1 MPESPLLGRGKGEA
15 LNKVDMKLRNILAI
29 AAIALCAQGVVAQPK
44 ARLQQKA
51 EAEKKSET
59 SLSERA
65 KAQYTAQM
73 PSPTDVVWKRDIYR
87 TLDMT
92 KEKNAALYYPVEPLG
107 DRVNLFTLVIRLVAD
122 GKVPAY
128 EYRSDGNELF
138 TESNK
143 YKVTDMLD
151 KFYIYYEEKDGK
163 LTIADSDIPSGEVLS
178 YFIKESSFYDQRT
191 ATYTTRVTAICP
203 VLHRSGDFGSETT
216 KYPMFWLN
224 YDEVSPYFGMTP
236 LMTSSYNNVSNMS
249 IDDYF
254 VRSLYEGDIYKTANL
269 QNKLLAQYC
278 PNDTV
283 LKAEQQRIENELVT
297 FENKLWGIEAPDTV
311 AAAPVAEK
319 KPVVA
324 RSAARPAV
332 TRAKPTTAKAESAK
346 VESSKQDTK
355 ADKKSSAKKSP
366 SVRTARTKSAPSSK
380 SASSSQT
387 LSVRRERR

>member
-1 MPESPLLGRGKGEA
+1 
-15 LNKVDMKLRNILAI
+15 MKLKSFIAI
-29 AAIALCAQGVVAQPK
+29 AALTLFTQGVVAQPK
-44 ARLQQKA
+44 SRIQAQA
-51 EAEKKSET
+51 EAEKKAET

-73 PSPTDVVWKRDIYR
+73 PAPTDVVWKRDIYR
-87 TLDMT
+87 TLDLT

-107 DRVNLFTLVIRLVAD
+107 DRVNLFTLIVRLVAD

-138 TESNK
+138 TEDNK

-151 KFYIYYEEKDGK
+151 KFYIYYETKDSVTF
-163 LTIADSDIPSGEVLS
+163 TISDSDIPAGEVLS

-191 ATYTTRVTAICP
+191 ATYATRVTAICP
-203 VLHRSGDFGSETT
+203 VLHRSGDFGNDVT

-278 PNDTV
+278 PNDTAM
-283 LKAEQQRIENELVT
+283 KAEQQRIEKELVT
-297 FENKLWGIEAPDTV
+297 FENKLWGIEEPDTTTTQAV
-311 AAAPVAEK
+311 KSEKKTIVRTTATRTPKTTVKEEPKKVEPKSTEKTAEK
-319 KPVVA
+319 KA
-324 RSAARPAV
+324 
-332 TRAKPTTAKAESAK
+332 
-346 VESSKQDTK
+346 
-355 ADKKSSAKKSP
+355 
-366 SVRTARTKSAPSSK
+366 SVRTTRQKPAAPSK
-380 SASSSQT
+380 STSSSET
-387 LSVRRERR
+387 LSVRRQRR

>member
-1 MPESPLLGRGKGEA
+1 
-15 LNKVDMKLRNILAI
+15 MKLKSLIAI
-29 AAIALCAQGVVAQPK
+29 ATLTLLAQGVVAQPK
-44 ARLQQKA
+44 SRIQAQA
-51 EAEKKSET
+51 EAEKKAET

-73 PSPTDVVWKRDIYR
+73 PAPTDVVWKRDIYR
-87 TLDMT
+87 TLDLT

-107 DRVNLFTLVIRLVAD
+107 DRVNLFTLIIRLVAD

-138 TESNK
+138 TEDNK

-151 KFYIYYEEKDGK
+151 KFYIYYETKDSI
-163 LTIADSDIPSGEVLS
+163 TFAISDSDIPAGEVLS

-191 ATYTTRVTAICP
+191 ATYATRVTAICP
-203 VLHRSGDFGSETT
+203 VLHRSGDFGSDVT
-216 KYPMFWLN
+216 KYPMFWLK

-278 PNDTV
+278 PNDTAM
-283 LKAEQQRIENELVT
+283 KAEQQRIEKELVT
-297 FENKLWGIEAPDTV
+297 FENKLWGIEEPDTTTQT
-311 AAAPVAEK
+311 AKTEK
-319 KPVVA
+319 KTIVRSTAVRAPKTPVKEE
-324 RSAARPAV
+324 P
-332 TRAKPTTAKAESAK
+332 KK
-346 VESSKQDTK
+346 VESKPIEKTSE
-355 ADKKSSAKKSP
+355 KKT
-366 SVRTARTKSAPSSK
+366 SVRTTRQKPATPSK
-380 SASSSQT
+380 PTSSSET
-387 LSVRRERR
+387 LSVRRQRR

>member
-1 MPESPLLGRGKGEA
+1 
-15 LNKVDMKLRNILAI
+15 MKFKSLIAI
-29 AAIALCAQGVVAQPK
+29 ATLALCAQGVMAQPK
-44 ARLQQKA
+44 ARLKAQA

-73 PSPTDVVWKRDIYR
+73 PAPTDVVWKRDIYR

-138 TESNK
+138 TEDNK
-143 YKVTDMLD
+143 YKVTDMLE
-151 KFYIYYEEKDGK
+151 KFYIYYEEKDGHI
-163 LTIADSDIPSGEVLS
+163 TINDSDIPSGEVLS

-203 VLHRSGDFGSETT
+203 VLHRSGDFGSDVT

-224 YDEVSPYFGMTP
+224 YDEVSPYLGLTP

-278 PNDTV
+278 PNDTAM
-283 LKAEQQRIENELVT
+283 KAEQQRIEKELVT
-297 FENKLWGIEAPDTV
+297 FENKLWGIEEPDTTST
-311 AAAPVAEK
+311 ATDKKAEK
-319 KPVVA
+319 
-324 RSAARPAV
+324 
-332 TRAKPTTAKAESAK
+332 
-346 VESSKQDTK
+346 K
-355 ADKKSSAKKSP
+355 ADKKATRSTARKGKAASAEKKAAATEKSEATEKKT
-366 SVRTARTKSAPSSK
+366 SVRTSRQRTAPSSK
-380 SASSSQT
+380 STSGGQT
-387 LSVRRERR
+387 LSVRRQRR

>member
-1 MPESPLLGRGKGEA
+1 
-15 LNKVDMKLRNILAI
+15 MKLKSIIAIVALAF
-29 AAIALCAQGVVAQPK
+29 CTQGAMAQPK
-44 ARLQQKA
+44 SRIQAQNEADKKA
-51 EAEKKSET
+51 ET
-59 SLSERA
+59 SISERA

-73 PSPTDVVWKRDIYR
+73 PAPSDVVWKRDIYR
-87 TLDMT
+87 TLDLT

-107 DRVNLFTLVIRLVAD
+107 DRVNLFTLIIRLVAD

-138 TESNK
+138 TEDNK

-151 KFYIYYEEKDGK
+151 KFYIYYEDKGGK
-163 LTIADSDIPSGEVLS
+163 LIIADSDIPSGEVLS

-191 ATYTTRVTAICP
+191 ATYATRVTAICP

-278 PNDTV
+278 PNDTAM
-283 LKAEQQRIENELVT
+283 KAEQQRIEKELVT
-297 FENKLWGIEAPDTV
+297 FENKLWGIEEPDTTITTV
-311 AAAPVAEK
+311 EKKAEK
-319 KPVVA
+319 KPVER
-324 RSAARPAV
+324 RSTT
-332 TRAKPTTAKAESAK
+332 TRTSKPESTKSTAKTSEKKTEQKASIRNTHSKAATNK
-346 VESSKQDTK
+346 VS
-355 ADKKSSAKKSP
+355 
-366 SVRTARTKSAPSSK
+366 
-380 SASSSQT
+380 SSSQT
-387 LSVRRERR
+387 LSVRRQRR

>member
-1 MPESPLLGRGKGEA
+1 
-15 LNKVDMKLRNILAI
+15 MKLKSLIAI
-29 AAIALCAQGVVAQPK
+29 SALFLCAQGAMAQPK
-44 ARLQQKA
+44 ARLKAQA
-51 EAEKKSET
+51 EAEKKNDT

-73 PSPTDVVWKRDIYR
+73 PAPTDVVWKRDIYR
-87 TLDMT
+87 TLDLT

-107 DRVNLFTLVIRLVAD
+107 DRVNLFTLFIHLVAS

-138 TESNK
+138 TPENR
-143 YKVTDMLD
+143 YRVFDMLD
-151 KFYIYYEEKDGK
+151 KFYIYYETKDSVSFT
-163 LTIADSDIPSGEVLS
+163 LHNSDIPSGEVLS

-203 VLHRSGDFGSETT
+203 VLHRSGDLGNDVT

-224 YDEVSPYFGMTP
+224 YDDVSPYLGMTP

-269 QNKLLAQYC
+269 QNKLLAEYC

-283 LKAEQQRIENELVT
+283 MKAEQQRIEKELVT
-297 FENKLWGIEAPDTV
+297 FENRLWGIEEPDTTATV
-311 AAAPVAEK
+311 AAEENVSR
-319 KPVVA
+319 
-324 RSAARPAV
+324 RSV
-332 TRAKPTTAKAESAK
+332 TRR
-346 VESSKQDTK
+346 V
-355 ADKKSSAKKSP
+355 
-366 SVRTARTKSAPSSK
+366 SVRTPKADTEEKVEKKSENKASVRTSRQKSSVPTKSDK
-380 SASSSQT
+380 GGQT
-387 LSVRRERR
+387 LSVRRQRR

>member
-1 MPESPLLGRGKGEA
+1 M
-15 LNKVDMKLRNILAI
+15 
-29 AAIALCAQGVVAQPK
+29 AQPK

-138 TESNK
+138 TEDNK

-151 KFYIYYEEKDGK
+151 KFYIYYEEKDGRYV
-163 LTIADSDIPSGEVLS
+163 IADSDIPSGEVLS

-191 ATYTTRVTAICP
+191 ATYTTRVAAICP
-203 VLHRSGDFGSETT
+203 VLHRSGDFGSEVT

-224 YDEVSPYFGMTP
+224 YDEVSPYLGMTP

-278 PNDTV
+278 PNDTAM
-283 LKAEQQRIENELVT
+283 KAEQQRIEKELVT
-297 FENKLWGIEAPDTV
+297 FENKLWGIEEPDTT
-311 AAAPVAEK
+311 ASAPAKAEK
-319 KPVVA
+319 KTFA
-324 RSAARPAV
+324 SSRPAAS
-332 TRAKPTTAKAESAK
+332 RATTKNTSAKQEVKAEKNPA
-346 VESSKQDTK
+346 E
-355 ADKKSSAKKSP
+355 KSTTSM
-366 SVRTARTKSAPSSK
+366 RTARTKSAPANK
-380 SASSSQT
+380 SVTNNQT

>member
-1 MPESPLLGRGKGEA
+1 M
-15 LNKVDMKLRNILAI
+15 
-29 AAIALCAQGVVAQPK
+29 AQPK
-44 ARLQQKA
+44 SRIQAQA
-51 EAEKKSET
+51 ETEKKSET

-73 PSPTDVVWKRDIYR
+73 PAPTDVVWKRDIYR
-87 TLDMT
+87 TLDLT

-138 TESNK
+138 TEDNK

-151 KFYIYYEEKDGK
+151 KFYIYYEEKGGK

-191 ATYTTRVTAICP
+191 ATYATRVTAICP

-216 KYPMFWLN
+216 KYPMFWLK

-278 PNDTV
+278 PNDTAM
-283 LKAEQQRIENELVT
+283 KAEQQRIEKELVT
-297 FENKLWGIEAPDTV
+297 FENKLWGIEEAEAPSASTEEKT
-311 AAAPVAEK
+311 EK
-319 KPVVA
+319 KA
-324 RSAARPAV
+324 AARPAIS
-332 TRAKPTTAKAESAK
+332 RAPKAKAKTTTSTEKGAS
-346 VESSKQDTK
+346 V
-355 ADKKSSAKKSP
+355 SSARQKTP
-366 SVRTARTKSAPSSK
+366 STNKT
-380 SASSSQT
+380 ASSTQT
-387 LSVRRERR
+387 LSVRRQRR

>member
-1 MPESPLLGRGKGEA
+1 
-15 LNKVDMKLRNILAI
+15 MKLKSLLAI
-29 AAIALCAQGVVAQPK
+29 AALALCAQGAMAQPK
-44 ARLQQKA
+44 SHIQAQANADKKA
-51 EAEKKSET
+51 ET

-73 PSPTDVVWKRDIYR
+73 PAPTDVVWKRDIYR
-87 TLDMT
+87 TLDLT

-107 DRVNLFTLVIRLVAD
+107 DRVNLFTLIIRLVAD

-138 TESNK
+138 TEDNK

-151 KFYIYYEEKDGK
+151 KFYIYYEDKAGK

-178 YFIKESSFYDQRT
+178 YFIKESSFYGQRT
-191 ATYTTRVTAICP
+191 ATYATRVTAICP
-203 VLHRSGDFGSETT
+203 VLHRSGDFGSDVT

-278 PNDTV
+278 PNDTAM
-283 LKAEQQRIENELVT
+283 KAEQQRIEQELVT
-297 FENKLWGIEAPDTV
+297 FENKLWGIEAPDT
-311 AAAPVAEK
+311 
-319 KPVVA
+319 
-324 RSAARPAV
+324 
-332 TRAKPTTAKAESAK
+332 TTAKSPER
-346 VESSKQDTK
+346 
-355 ADKKSSAKKSP
+355 SAKKAVVVRRTPTRAAADEKAESKP
-366 SVRTARTKSAPSSK
+366 AEQAAPKAEKPAAEKQSTVRTARQKSAPASK
-380 SASSSQT
+380 PASSSQT
-387 LSVRRERR
+387 LSVRRQRR

>member
-1 MPESPLLGRGKGEA
+1 
-15 LNKVDMKLRNILAI
+15 MKTKSLIAI
-29 AAIALCAQGVVAQPK
+29 AALFLCAQGAVAQPK
-44 ARLQQKA
+44 ARLKAQA

-73 PSPTDVVWKRDIYR
+73 PAPTDVVWKRDIYR

-138 TESNK
+138 TEDNK
-143 YKVTDMLD
+143 YKVTDMLE
-151 KFYIYYEEKDGK
+151 KFYIYYEEKDGHI
-163 LTIADSDIPSGEVLS
+163 TINDSDIPSGEVLS

-224 YDEVSPYFGMTP
+224 YDEVSPYLGMTP

-278 PNDTV
+278 PNDTAM
-283 LKAEQQRIENELVT
+283 KAEQQRIEKELVT
-297 FENKLWGIEAPDTV
+297 FENKLWGIEEPDTT
-311 AAAPVAEK
+311 ATATDTKAEK
-319 KPVVA
+319 KSV
-324 RSAARPAV
+324 RSAARKP
-332 TRAKPTTAKAESAK
+332 RATEKKTENSEKKAS
-346 VESSKQDTK
+346 VRTSRQR
-355 ADKKSSAKKSP
+355 KSP
-366 SVRTARTKSAPSSK
+366 SSSK
-380 SASSSQT
+380 ASNSGQT
-387 LSVRRERR
+387 LTVRRQRR

>member
-1 MPESPLLGRGKGEA
+1 MKTKSLIAIVALL
-15 LNKVDMKLRNILAI
+15 
-29 AAIALCAQGVVAQPK
+29 LCAQGTVAQPK
-44 ARLQQKA
+44 ARLKAQA

-73 PSPTDVVWKRDIYR
+73 PAPSDVVWKRDIYR

-107 DRVNLFTLVIRLVAD
+107 DRVNLFTLIIRLVAD

-138 TESNK
+138 TEDNK

-151 KFYIYYEEKDGK
+151 KFYIYYEDKDGK

-203 VLHRSGDFGSETT
+203 VLHRSGDFGSEVT

-224 YDEVSPYFGMTP
+224 YDEVSPYLGMTP

-278 PNDTV
+278 PNDTAM
-283 LKAEQQRIENELVT
+283 KAEQQRIEKELVT
-297 FENKLWGIEAPDTV
+297 FENKLWGIEEPDTTTAV
-311 AAAPVAEK
+311 ATEK
-319 KPVVA
+319 KAERKSVSRRP
-324 RSAARPAV
+324 AAR
-332 TRAKPTTAKAESAK
+332 TTTKG
-346 VESSKQDTK
+346 K
-355 ADKKSSAKKSP
+355 ADKQETKTEKKTT
-366 SVRTARTKSAPSSK
+366 SVRTSRQKPASK
-380 SASSSQT
+380 PAANNSQT
-387 LSVRRERR
+387 LSVRRQRR

>member
-1 MPESPLLGRGKGEA
+1 
-15 LNKVDMKLRNILAI
+15 MKFKSLIAI
-29 AAIALCAQGVVAQPK
+29 AALLLCAQGAVAQPK
-44 ARLQQKA
+44 ARLKAQA

-73 PSPTDVVWKRDIYR
+73 PAPTDVVWKRDIYR

-107 DRVNLFTLVIRLVAD
+107 DRVNLFTLIIRLVAD

-138 TESNK
+138 TEDNK

-224 YDEVSPYFGMTP
+224 YDEVSPYLGMTP

-278 PNDTV
+278 PNDTAM
-283 LKAEQQRIENELVT
+283 KAEQQRIEKELVT
-297 FENKLWGIEAPDTV
+297 FENKLWGIEEPDTTTAV
-311 AAAPVAEK
+311 ATEKKAEK
-319 KPVVA
+319 KSVSRRP
-324 RSAARPAV
+324 AAR
-332 TRAKPTTAKAESAK
+332 TTTKA
-346 VESSKQDTK
+346 K
-355 ADKKSSAKKSP
+355 ADKQETKTEKKTT
-366 SVRTARTKSAPSSK
+366 SVRTSRQKPASK
-380 SASSSQT
+380 PAANNSQT
-387 LSVRRERR
+387 LSVRRQRR

>member
-1 MPESPLLGRGKGEA
+1 
-15 LNKVDMKLRNILAI
+15 MKLKSFIAI
-29 AAIALCAQGVVAQPK
+29 AALTLLTQGVVAQPK
-44 ARLQQKA
+44 SRIQVQA
-51 EAEKKSET
+51 EAEKKAET

-73 PSPTDVVWKRDIYR
+73 PAPTDVVWKRDIYR
-87 TLDMT
+87 TLDLT

-107 DRVNLFTLVIRLVAD
+107 DRVNLFTLIVRLVAD

-138 TESNK
+138 TEDNK

-151 KFYIYYEEKDGK
+151 KFYIYYETKDSVTF
-163 LTIADSDIPSGEVLS
+163 TISDSDIPAGEVLS

-191 ATYTTRVTAICP
+191 ATYATRVTAICP
-203 VLHRSGDFGSETT
+203 VLHRSGDFGNDVT

-278 PNDTV
+278 PNDTAM
-283 LKAEQQRIENELVT
+283 KAEQQRIEKELVT
-297 FENKLWGIEAPDTV
+297 FENKLWGIEEPDTTTTQAV
-311 AAAPVAEK
+311 KSEKKTIVRTTATRTPKTTVKEEPKKVEPKSTEKTAEK
-319 KPVVA
+319 KA
-324 RSAARPAV
+324 
-332 TRAKPTTAKAESAK
+332 
-346 VESSKQDTK
+346 
-355 ADKKSSAKKSP
+355 
-366 SVRTARTKSAPSSK
+366 SVRTTRQKPAAPSK
-380 SASSSQT
+380 STSSSET
-387 LSVRRERR
+387 LSVRRQRR

>member
-1 MPESPLLGRGKGEA
+1 MKFKSIIAIVA
-15 LNKVDMKLRNILAI
+15 LAF
-29 AAIALCAQGVVAQPK
+29 CAQSAVAQPK
-44 ARLQQKA
+44 SRVQAQA
-51 EAEKKSET
+51 DAEKKSET

-73 PSPTDVVWKRDIYR
+73 PAPTDVVWKRDIYR
-87 TLDMT
+87 TLDLT

-107 DRVNLFTLVIRLVAD
+107 DRVNLFTLIIRLVAD

-138 TESNK
+138 TEDNK

-151 KFYIYYEEKDGK
+151 KFYIYYEDKGGK

-191 ATYTTRVTAICP
+191 ATYATRVTAICP

-216 KYPMFWLN
+216 KYPMFWLK

-278 PNDTV
+278 PNDTAM
-283 LKAEQQRIENELVT
+283 KAEQQRIEKELVT
-297 FENKLWGIEAPDTV
+297 FENKLWGIEEADMAPAPETDT
-311 AAAPVAEK
+311 EK
-319 KPVVA
+319 K
-324 RSAARPAV
+324 ARPAIV
-332 TRAKPTTAKAESAK
+332 RTPKTEPEKETKAEPAK
-346 VESSKQDTK
+346 TVKAEPAKTTTK
-355 ADKKSSAKKSP
+355 PAEKSDKAKGP
-366 SVRTARTKSAPSSK
+366 SVRTERQKTAPASK
-380 SASSSQT
+380 PASSGQT
-387 LSVRRERR
+387 LSVRRQRR

>member
-1 MPESPLLGRGKGEA
+1 
-15 LNKVDMKLRNILAI
+15 MKLKSLIAI
-29 AAIALCAQGVVAQPK
+29 ATLLLCAQGAVAQPK
-44 ARLQQKA
+44 ARLKAQA

-59 SLSERA
+59 TLSERA

-73 PSPTDVVWKRDIYR
+73 PAPTDVVWKRDIYR

-107 DRVNLFTLVIRLVAD
+107 DRVNLFTLIIRLVAD

-138 TESNK
+138 TEDNK

-203 VLHRSGDFGSETT
+203 VLHRSGDFGSEVT

-224 YDEVSPYFGMTP
+224 YDEVSPYLGMTP

-278 PNDTV
+278 PNDTAM
-283 LKAEQQRIENELVT
+283 KAEQQRIEKELVT
-297 FENKLWGIEAPDTV
+297 FENKLWGIEEPDTTTAV
-311 AAAPVAEK
+311 ATEKKAEK
-319 KPVVA
+319 KSVSRRP
-324 RSAARPAV
+324 AAR
-332 TRAKPTTAKAESAK
+332 TTTKA
-346 VESSKQDTK
+346 K
-355 ADKKSSAKKSP
+355 ADKQETKTEKKTT
-366 SVRTARTKSAPSSK
+366 SVRTSRQKPASK
-380 SASSSQT
+380 PAANNSQT
-387 LSVRRERR
+387 LSVRRQRR

>member
-1 MPESPLLGRGKGEA
+1 
-15 LNKVDMKLRNILAI
+15 MKLKTLLAFT
-29 AAIALCAQGVVAQPK
+29 ALLCCVQGVIAQPK
-44 ARLQQKA
+44 ARLKAQA
-51 EAEKKSET
+51 EAEKKNET

-65 KAQYTAQM
+65 KAQYTAQK

-107 DRVNLFTLVIRLVAD
+107 DRVNLFTLVIRLVAA

-138 TESNK
+138 TEDNK

-151 KFYIYYEEKDGK
+151 KFYIYYEERDGSYI
-163 LTIADSDIPSGEVLS
+163 IADSDIPSGEVLS

-203 VLHRSGDFGSETT
+203 VLHRSGDFGSEVT

-224 YDEVSPYFGMTP
+224 YDEISPYLGMTP

-254 VRSLYEGDIYKTANL
+254 VRSLYDGEIYKTANL

-278 PNDTV
+278 STDSAMKV
-283 LKAEQQRIENELVT
+283 EQQRIEKELIN
-297 FENKLWGIEAPDTV
+297 FENKLWGIEEPDTTTV
-311 AAAPVAEK
+311 TPDKVEK
-319 KPVVA
+319 KSQSS

-332 TRAKPTTAKAESAK
+332 SRARNAEPK
-346 VESSKQDTK
+346 VESKLAGSNSTE
-355 ADKKSSAKKSP
+355 KKTAP
-366 SVRTARTKSAPSSK
+366 SVRSARTQSQSVSK
-380 SASSSQT
+380 AASSGQT
-387 LSVRRERR
+387 LTVRRQRR

>member
-1 MPESPLLGRGKGEA
+1 
-15 LNKVDMKLRNILAI
+15 MKLKSLIAI
-29 AAIALCAQGVVAQPK
+29 AALVLCAQGVVAQPK
-44 ARLQQKA
+44 ARIQAQA
-51 EAEKKSET
+51 AAEKKAET

-73 PSPTDVVWKRDIYR
+73 PAPSDVVWKRDIYR

-107 DRVNLFTLVIRLVAD
+107 DRVNLFTLIIRLVAD

-138 TESNK
+138 TEANK
-143 YKVTDMLD
+143 YKVKDMLE
-151 KFYIYYEEKDGK
+151 KFYIYYEEKDGH
-163 LTIADSDIPSGEVLS
+163 LTINDSDIPSGEVLS

-203 VLHRSGDFGSETT
+203 VLHRSGDFGSDVT

-224 YDEVSPYFGMTP
+224 YDEISPYLGMTP

-249 IDDYF
+249 VDDYF

-278 PNDTV
+278 PTDTAM
-283 LKAEQQRIENELVT
+283 KAEQQRIEKELVT
-297 FENKLWGIEAPDTV
+297 FENKLWGIEEPDTTTTTTPDKKEEKKMAV
-311 AAAPVAEK
+311 RRTTSRISKEESGVKAEK
-319 KPVVA
+319 KPA
-324 RSAARPAV
+324 E
-332 TRAKPTTAKAESAK
+332 KANAE
-346 VESSKQDTK
+346 
-355 ADKKSSAKKSP
+355 KSP
-366 SVRTARTKSAPSSK
+366 SVRSSRQRGASPSSS
-380 SASSSQT
+380 SAASGQT
-387 LSVRRERR
+387 LSVRRQRR

>member
-1 MPESPLLGRGKGEA
+1 
-15 LNKVDMKLRNILAI
+15 MKLKSLIAI
-29 AAIALCAQGVVAQPK
+29 AALALYAQGAMAQPK
-44 ARLQQKA
+44 SRIQAQA
-51 EAEKKSET
+51 EADKKAET

-73 PSPTDVVWKRDIYR
+73 PAPTDVVWKRDIYR
-87 TLDMT
+87 TLDLT

-107 DRVNLFTLVIRLVAD
+107 DRVNLFTLIIRLVAD

-138 TESNK
+138 TEDNK

-151 KFYIYYEEKDGK
+151 KFYIYYEDKGGK

-191 ATYTTRVTAICP
+191 ATYATRVTAICP
-203 VLHRSGDFGSETT
+203 VLHRSGDFGSDVT

-278 PNDTV
+278 PNDTAM
-283 LKAEQQRIENELVT
+283 KAEQQRIEKELVT
-297 FENKLWGIEAPDTV
+297 FENKLWGIEEPDTTTAV
-311 AAAPVAEK
+311 EVKETK
-319 KPVVA
+319 KKSAV
-324 RSAARPAV
+324 RSAATRTPRTEV
-332 TRAKPTTAKAESAK
+332 TKTTKTTEKA
-346 VESSKQDTK
+346 
-355 ADKKSSAKKSP
+355 P
-366 SVRTARTKSAPSSK
+366 SVRSARPKTAPASK
-380 SASSSQT
+380 AASSSQT
-387 LSVRRERR
+387 LSVRRQRR

>member
-1 MPESPLLGRGKGEA
+1 
-15 LNKVDMKLRNILAI
+15 MKTKSLIAI
-29 AAIALCAQGVVAQPK
+29 AALLLCAQGAVAQPK
-44 ARLQQKA
+44 ARLKAQA

-73 PSPTDVVWKRDIYR
+73 PAPTDVVWKRDIYR

-107 DRVNLFTLVIRLVAD
+107 DRVNLFTLIIRLVAD

-138 TESNK
+138 TEDNK

-224 YDEVSPYFGMTP
+224 YDEVSPYLGMTP

-278 PNDTV
+278 PNDTAM
-283 LKAEQQRIENELVT
+283 KAEQQRIEKELVT
-297 FENKLWGIEAPDTV
+297 FENKLWGIEEPDTTTAV
-311 AAAPVAEK
+311 ATEKKAEK
-319 KPVVA
+319 KSVSRRP
-324 RSAARPAV
+324 AAR
-332 TRAKPTTAKAESAK
+332 TTTKA
-346 VESSKQDTK
+346 K
-355 ADKKSSAKKSP
+355 ADKQETKTEKKTT
-366 SVRTARTKSAPSSK
+366 SVRTSRQKPASK
-380 SASSSQT
+380 PAANNSQT
-387 LSVRRERR
+387 LSVRRQRR

>member
-1 MPESPLLGRGKGEA
+1 M
-15 LNKVDMKLRNILAI
+15 
-29 AAIALCAQGVVAQPK
+29 AQPK
-44 ARLQQKA
+44 SRIQAQA
-51 EAEKKSET
+51 EAEKKAET

-73 PSPTDVVWKRDIYR
+73 PAPSDVVWKRDIYR

-107 DRVNLFTLVIRLVAD
+107 DRVNLFTLIIRLVAD

-138 TESNK
+138 TEDNK

-151 KFYIYYEEKDGK
+151 KFYIYYEDKDGK

-278 PNDTV
+278 PNDTAM
-283 LKAEQQRIENELVT
+283 KAEQQRIEKELVT
-297 FENKLWGIEAPDTV
+297 FENKLWGIEEPDTTT
-311 AAAPVAEK
+311 AAPEKTEK
-319 KPVVA
+319 KTFASRP
-324 RSAARPAV
+324 AARPAAA
-332 TRAKPTTAKAESAK
+332 RAPKAETAKQEVVKAEKKTEKKPTA
-346 VESSKQDTK
+346 
-355 ADKKSSAKKSP
+355 KSP
-366 SVRTARTKSAPSSK
+366 SVRTERTKAAPANK
-380 SASSSQT
+380 SAASSQT
-387 LSVRRERR
+387 LSVRRQRR

>member
-1 MPESPLLGRGKGEA
+1 M
-15 LNKVDMKLRNILAI
+15 
-29 AAIALCAQGVVAQPK
+29 AQPK
-44 ARLQQKA
+44 SRIQAQA
-51 EAEKKSET
+51 EAEKKAET

-73 PSPTDVVWKRDIYR
+73 PAPTDVVWKRDIYR

-107 DRVNLFTLVIRLVAD
+107 DRVNLFTLIIRLVAD

-138 TESNK
+138 TEDNK

-151 KFYIYYEEKDGK
+151 KFYIYYEDKGGK

-224 YDEVSPYFGMTP
+224 YDEVSPYLGMTP

-278 PNDTV
+278 PNDTAM
-283 LKAEQQRIENELVT
+283 KAEQQRIEKELVT
-297 FENKLWGIEAPDTV
+297 FENKLWGIEEPKETEAEEKEV
-311 AAAPVAEK
+311 EK
-319 KPVVA
+319 KSV
-324 RSAARPAV
+324 ARPAV
-332 TRAKPTTAKAESAK
+332 TRAPKAATTKAESAK
-346 VESSKQDTK
+346 VTAK
-355 ADKKSSAKKSP
+355 AAEKKAEQKN
-366 SVRTARTKSAPSSK
+366 SVRTTRTKSSPASKPS
-380 SASSSQT
+380 SSSQT

>member
-1 MPESPLLGRGKGEA
+1 
-15 LNKVDMKLRNILAI
+15 MKLKTILAI
-29 AAIALCAQGVVAQPK
+29 ATLLLCTQGVMAQPK
-44 ARLQQKA
+44 ARLQQKV

-73 PSPTDVVWKRDIYR
+73 PAPTDVVWKRDIYR

-138 TESNK
+138 TEANK

-151 KFYIYYEEKDGK
+151 KFYIYYEEKDGRYV
-163 LTIADSDIPSGEVLS
+163 IADSDIPSGEVLS
-178 YFIKESSFYDQRT
+178 YFIKESSF
-191 ATYTTRVTAICP
+191 YTTRVTAICP

-224 YDEVSPYFGMTP
+224 YDEVSPYLGMTP

-278 PNDTV
+278 PNDTAM
-283 LKAEQQRIENELVT
+283 KAEQQRIEKELVT
-297 FENKLWGIEAPDTV
+297 FENKLWGIEEPDTTT
-311 AAAPVAEK
+311 AAPEKTEK
-319 KPVVA
+319 KTFASRP
-324 RSAARPAV
+324 AARPAAA
-332 TRAKPTTAKAESAK
+332 RAPKAETAKQEVVKAEKKTEKKPTA
-346 VESSKQDTK
+346 
-355 ADKKSSAKKSP
+355 KSP
-366 SVRTARTKSAPSSK
+366 SVRTERTKAAPANK
-380 SASSSQT
+380 SAASSQT
-387 LSVRRERR
+387 LSVRRQRR

>member
-1 MPESPLLGRGKGEA
+1 
-15 LNKVDMKLRNILAI
+15 MKLKSLIAI
-29 AAIALCAQGVVAQPK
+29 AALAFCAQGATAQPK
-44 ARLQQKA
+44 SRIQAQT
-51 EAEKKSET
+51 EAEKKAET

-73 PSPTDVVWKRDIYR
+73 PAPTDVVWKRDIYR

-107 DRVNLFTLVIRLVAD
+107 DRVNLFTLIIRLVAD

-138 TESNK
+138 TEDNK

-278 PNDTV
+278 PNDTAM
-283 LKAEQQRIENELVT
+283 KAEQQRIEKELVT
-297 FENKLWGIEAPDTV
+297 FENKLWGIEEPKATV
-311 AAAPVAEK
+311 ETEKAESEK
-319 KPVVA
+319 KTNVRP
-324 RSAARPAV
+324 AARPAV
-332 TRAKPTTAKAESAK
+332 TRTPKAEKSTAKSTEKKAE
-346 VESSKQDTK
+346 TK
-355 ADKKSSAKKSP
+355 T
-366 SVRTARTKSAPSSK
+366 SVRTSRQKPASPSK
-380 SASSSQT
+380 SANSSQT

>member
-1 MPESPLLGRGKGEA
+1 
-15 LNKVDMKLRNILAI
+15 MKTKSLIAI
-29 AAIALCAQGVVAQPK
+29 AALLLCAQGTVAQPK
-44 ARLQQKA
+44 ARLKAQA

-73 PSPTDVVWKRDIYR
+73 PAPSDVVWKRDIYR

-107 DRVNLFTLVIRLVAD
+107 DRVNLFTLIIRLVAD

-138 TESNK
+138 TEDNK

-203 VLHRSGDFGSETT
+203 VLHRSGDFGSEVT

-224 YDEVSPYFGMTP
+224 YDEVSPYLGMTP

-278 PNDTV
+278 PNDTAM
-283 LKAEQQRIENELVT
+283 KAEQQRIEKELVT
-297 FENKLWGIEAPDTV
+297 FENKLWGIEEPDTTTAV
-311 AAAPVAEK
+311 ATEKKAEK
-319 KPVVA
+319 KSVSRRP
-324 RSAARPAV
+324 AAR
-332 TRAKPTTAKAESAK
+332 TTTKA
-346 VESSKQDTK
+346 K
-355 ADKKSSAKKSP
+355 ADKQETKTEKKTT
-366 SVRTARTKSAPSSK
+366 SVRTSRQKPASK
-380 SASSSQT
+380 PAASNSQT
-387 LSVRRERR
+387 LSVRRQRR

>member
-1 MPESPLLGRGKGEA
+1 
-15 LNKVDMKLRNILAI
+15 MKFKSLIAI
-29 AAIALCAQGVVAQPK
+29 ATLALCAQGVMAQPK
-44 ARLQQKA
+44 ARLKAQA

-73 PSPTDVVWKRDIYR
+73 PAPTDVVWKRDIYR

-107 DRVNLFTLVIRLVAD
+107 DRVNLFTLIIRLVAD

-138 TESNK
+138 TEDNK

-203 VLHRSGDFGSETT
+203 VLHRSGDFGSEVT

-224 YDEVSPYFGMTP
+224 YDEVSPYLGMTP

-278 PNDTV
+278 PNDTAM
-283 LKAEQQRIENELVT
+283 KAEQQRIEKELVT
-297 FENKLWGIEAPDTV
+297 FENKLWGIEEPDTTTAV
-311 AAAPVAEK
+311 ATEKKAEK
-319 KPVVA
+319 KSVSRRP
-324 RSAARPAV
+324 AAR
-332 TRAKPTTAKAESAK
+332 TTTKA
-346 VESSKQDTK
+346 K
-355 ADKKSSAKKSP
+355 ADKQETKTEKKTT
-366 SVRTARTKSAPSSK
+366 SVRTSRQRTAPSSK
-380 SASSSQT
+380 STSGGQT
-387 LSVRRERR
+387 LSVRRQRR

>member
-1 MPESPLLGRGKGEA
+1 
-15 LNKVDMKLRNILAI
+15 MKFKSLIAI
-29 AAIALCAQGVVAQPK
+29 AALVLCSQGVMAQPK
-44 ARLQQKA
+44 SHIQAQADADKKA
-51 EAEKKSET
+51 ET

-73 PSPTDVVWKRDIYR
+73 PAPTDVVWKRDIYR
-87 TLDMT
+87 TLDLT

-107 DRVNLFTLVIRLVAD
+107 DRVNLFTLIIRLVAD

-138 TESNK
+138 TEDNK

-151 KFYIYYEEKDGK
+151 KFYIYYEDKGGK

-191 ATYTTRVTAICP
+191 ATYATRVTAICP
-203 VLHRSGDFGSETT
+203 VLHRSGDFGSDVT

-278 PNDTV
+278 PNDTAM
-283 LKAEQQRIENELVT
+283 KAEQQRIEQELVT
-297 FENKLWGIEAPDTV
+297 FENKLWGIEAPDTTAAKSHEKNAKKPIAV
-311 AAAPVAEK
+311 RRTPSRTADESAESKPATQAAPKAEKATAEK
-319 KPVVA
+319 K
-324 RSAARPAV
+324 S
-332 TRAKPTTAKAESAK
+332 T
-346 VESSKQDTK
+346 
-355 ADKKSSAKKSP
+355 
-366 SVRTARTKSAPSSK
+366 VRTSQQKSAPANK
-380 SASSSQT
+380 ATSSSQT
-387 LSVRRERR
+387 LSVRRQRR